1 MVEVW
6 RYITKCFFAL
16 LDRLFMSYNV
26 VFIFTLL
33 LTTKPEGKSMAQM
46 YYVQCRVL
54 DLQKMLRES
63 NSTLNLELSC

>member
-1 MVEVW
+1 
-6 RYITKCFFAL
+6 
-16 LDRLFMSYNV
+16 MSYNV

>member
-16 LDRLFMSYNV
+16 LDRLFMSNNV

-33 LTTKPEGKSMAQM
+33 LTTKPQGKSMAQM